1 MYRVNWCAAAA
12 LLVANAVQPATA
24 DDTGKTLASK
34 ASPQEYGRLAA
45 AQVRA
50 LLSTQGALG
59 KDRNVH
65 MHEINALLTNG
76 GAADLNATLAN
87 LSNADLQNLAGNLN
101 HGMVLG
107 VQGLNATERGALYQQ
122 IAIKADATQTVRLMA
137 AMEGMHPQAGSA
149 TMGDLS
155 MLTVAVGKFSSPEKQ
170 NAVLAQ
176 LSQMPQFKAISQ
188 MNQYTGPNG
197 QPIWDVPVN
206 TLGINGKPLSAEAR
220 TTLGQERRFA
230 LASILIQAPSTTP
243 ASFSNAQNMASLS
256 LAAYTQHP
264 VGAGQ
269 KPGLPPG
276 FPSDYKVVKNYSD
289 PSSHSLFKAT
299 LFENERNN
307 TYTLAFTGTD
317 QKVEYV
323 NTNLPQGAGEP
334 TAQYTEAINLAISLK
349 HEYGDRLTDITGH
362 SLGGGLAAAAG
373 MATGTRTTTFDA
385 AGVNPKTMQ
394 MNDAPWNPSVV
405 TNYDVQDELLG
416 RVQNYY
422 PTHYLAPKAVGTQI
436 TVQPFINDSM
446 QTEPQLSENA
456 NAQGLKGS
464 LVGHKQSYADLHSQL
479 LIVPAMLGPIVSEFT
494 PDWPG
499 YTGPQKD
506 TARNDGPSR

>member
-1 MYRVNWCAAAA
+1 MYRGILCAAAA

-24 DDTGKTLASK
+24 DDAGKTLAGK
-34 ASPQEYGRLAA
+34 ASPQEYGRVAA
-45 AQVRA
+45 AQVRD
-50 LLSTQGALG
+50 LLSSQGVLG

-76 GAADLNATLAN
+76 SAADMNATLAN
-87 LSNADLQNLAGNLN
+87 LSNADLQNLAGNLD
-101 HGMVLG
+101 HGMILG

-122 IAIKADATQTVRLMA
+122 IAAKADATQTVRLMA
-137 AMEGMHPQAGSA
+137 AMEGTHPQAGSA

-170 NAVLAQ
+170 NDVLAQ
-176 LSQMPQFKAISQ
+176 LSRMPQFKAISQ
-188 MNQYTGPNG
+188 MNQYTRPNG
-197 QPIWDVPVN
+197 QPTWDVPVN
-206 TLGINGKPLSAEAR
+206 TSGTGGKPLSAEAR
-220 TTLGQERRFA
+220 TKLAQERRFA

-256 LAAYTQHP
+256 LAAYTRHP
-264 VGAGQ
+264 VGTGQ
-269 KPGLPPG
+269 KPSLPPG
-276 FPSDYKVVKNYSD
+276 FPGDYKVVNNYSD
-289 PSSHSLFKAT
+289 PSSHSLFKGI
-299 LFENERNN
+299 LFENERNH
-307 TYTLAFTGTD
+307 TYALAFTGTD
-317 QKVEYV
+317 QKAEYL
-323 NTNLPQGAGEP
+323 NTNLPQGAGAP
-334 TAQYTEAINLAISLK
+334 TTQYTEAINLARSLQ
-349 HEYGDRLTDITGH
+349 HEHGSRLTDITGH

-394 MNDAPWNPSVV
+394 MNDAPWNPGVV

-436 TVQPFINDSM
+436 TVQPFINGSM

-464 LVGHKQSYADLHSQL
+464 LVGHNQSYADLHSQR
-479 LIVPAMLGPIVSEFT
+479 LIVPAMLGPVVSEFT

-506 TARNDGPSR
+506 N

>member
-1 MYRVNWCAAAA
+1 MYRVILFAAAA
-12 LLVANAVQPATA
+12 LLVANAVQPAAA
-24 DDTGKTLASK
+24 DDLGKAPAAK
-34 ASPQEYGRLAA
+34 ASPQEYGRSAA
-45 AQVRA
+45 AQVRD
-50 LLSTQGALG
+50 LLSSQGALG

-65 MHEINALLTNG
+65 MHKINALLTNG
-76 GAADLNATLAN
+76 SAADMNATFVN
-87 LSNADLQNLAGNLN
+87 LSNADLQNLAGNLD

-107 VQGLNATERGALYQQ
+107 IQGLNATERGALYQQ
-122 IAIKADATQTVRLMA
+122 IATKADATQIIRLMV
-137 AMEGMHPQAGSA
+137 AMEGTRPEAGSA

-170 NAVLAQ
+170 NDVLAQ
-176 LSQMPQFKAISQ
+176 LSRMPQFKAISQ
-188 MNQYTGPNG
+188 MNQYTGPNSE
-197 QPIWDVPVN
+197 PIWEVPVN
-206 TLGINGKPLSAEAR
+206 TLGNSGKPLSAEAR
-220 TTLGQERRFA
+220 TKLAQERRFA

-269 KPGLPPG
+269 KPSLPPG
-276 FPSDYKVVKNYSD
+276 FPSDYTVAKNYSD

-299 LFENERNN
+299 LFENKRNH

-317 QKVEYV
+317 QKAEYL
-323 NTNLPQGAGEP
+323 NTNLPQGAGRP
-334 TAQYTEAINLAISLK
+334 TAQYNEAINLARSLK
-349 HEYGDRLTDITGH
+349 HEYGGRLSDITGH

-394 MNDAPWNPSVV
+394 MNNAPWNPSVV

-446 QTEPQLSENA
+446 QTEPQLSKNA

-464 LVGHKQSYADLHSQL
+464 LVGHKQSYADLHSQG
-479 LIVPAMLGPIVSEFT
+479 LIVPAMLGPVVLEFT

-499 YTGPQKD
+499 YTAPGKD
-506 TARNDGPSR
+506 H